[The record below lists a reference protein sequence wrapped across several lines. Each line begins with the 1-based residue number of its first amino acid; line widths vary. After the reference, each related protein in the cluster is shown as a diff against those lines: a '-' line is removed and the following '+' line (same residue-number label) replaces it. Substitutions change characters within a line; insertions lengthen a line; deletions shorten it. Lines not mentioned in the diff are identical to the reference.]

1 MSDMTHPVLVDGRW
15 VHLPVA
21 AMGGEA
27 LVVPNV
33 AALVHPPGSPDSIL
47 LQRRDKP
54 GEAVRGRL
62 EIPMGRWRAGET
74 PSEAVVREVE
84 EETGLRVIEV
94 AAAGGRHEA
103 APNRPF
109 LSVTP
114 LAVTIGVEGAYPAL
128 HLAFACVA
136 EGDPRPAPG
145 ETSEPGW
152 YQTAEVRRMIEAP
165 ERFTGPALAI
175 LASVLA
181 G

>member
-27 LVVPNV
+27 LVLPNV

-74 PSEAVVREVE
+74 PAEAVVREM
-84 EETGLRVIEV
+84 ETMMASVIQRTIV
-94 AAAGGRHEA
+94 WVYMT
-103 APNRPF
+103 
-109 LSVTP
+109 SV
-114 LAVTIGVEGAYPAL
+114 G
-128 HLAFACVA
+128 CV
-136 EGDPRPAPG
+136 
-145 ETSEPGW
+145 
-152 YQTAEVRRMIEAP
+152 M
-165 ERFTGPALAI
+165 ALA
-175 LASVLA
+175 LRRLLLSL
-181 G
+181 